1 MDEGVDPPKMCQSL
15 VEKVT
20 HSEQLRAVSDP
31 EILVLFEDWLEELEG
46 EVISLAK
53 KEDQCLYPSQLAHRL
68 GISQAGAT
76 FLLAKLKREGRLYPQ
91 KENSL

>member
-1 MDEGVDPPKMCQSL
+1 MDEGVDPTQMCQSL

-20 HSEQLRAVSDP
+20 HSEQLRAISDP
-31 EILVLFEDWLEELEG
+31 EILVLFEDWLEKLEE

-53 KEDQCLYPSQLAHRL
+53 KEDQILEPAQLAHRL

-76 FLLAKLKREGRLYPQ
+76 FLLTKLKREGRF
-91 KENSL
+91 